1 MADTTLTGAEQEV
14 TVDTEAVGSKKKMII
29 KVVVIIAV
37 LFLAFYLYK
46 RFVK

>member
-14 TVDTEAVGSKKKMII
+14 TVDTAVVGKKKMII